1 VVEFPEVILPM
12 EALLKPMLPGIPDL
26 RTSSFCT
33 ATTEPDAVAARLS
46 KLHPTLDIAL
56 LREVSE
62 HGYRRR
68 IEATDMHSTTAAGSF
83 HWHESIFALRTML
96 SERGWKKE
104 DLKNCP
110 LIVSPDRK
118 IALSL
123 MTGDNETGWPQGNP
137 SNQAQKGS
145 VLETAVAKNQQQLKL
160 FDAKYLAT
168 ELSNRQEATQL
179 WVVLYHVA
187 VGTSGNTEIRMEVSL
202 PSEFEKK
209 RIVGWRE
216 RLILTPIAPDGS
228 GIAQSDLPTAPIDV
242 PIERRTGT

>member
-1 VVEFPEVILPM
+1 
-12 EALLKPMLPGIPDL
+12 MLPGIPDL
-26 RTSSFCT
+26 RTSSHCT
-33 ATTEPDAVAARLS
+33 VSVEPNAVAARLAE
-46 KLHPTLDIAL
+46 LHPTLDIDL

-83 HWHESIFALRTML
+83 HWHESVFALRTML
-96 SERGWKKE
+96 SERGWKNE
-104 DLKNCP
+104 DVKNCP
-110 LIVSPDRK
+110 LIVSPDRA

-123 MTGDNETGWPQGNP
+123 MTGDAETGWPQGNP
-137 SNQAQKGS
+137 SNQAQKGV

-160 FDAKYLAT
+160 FNAKSIST

-179 WVVLYHVA
+179 WVVLYNVA
-187 VGTSGNTEIRMEVSL
+187 VGSSGNTEIRMEVSL
-202 PSEFEKK
+202 PWEFENK

-216 RLILTPIAPDGS
+216 RLILAPTAPDGE
-228 GIAQSDLPTAPIDV
+228 GVAQPDLPTAPIDV

>member
-1 VVEFPEVILPM
+1 M

-26 RTSSFCT
+26 RPSSLCT
-33 ATTEPDAVAARLS
+33 VTVDTDAVAARLS
-46 KLHPTLDIAL
+46 ELHPTLDMVL

-68 IEATDMHSTTAAGSF
+68 VEATDMHSTTAAGTF

-96 SERGWKKE
+96 SERGWRKE
-104 DLKNCP
+104 DVSNCP
-110 LIVSPDRK
+110 LIVSPDRT

-137 SNQAQKGS
+137 SNQAQKGA
-145 VLETAVAKNQQQLKL
+145 VLETAVARNQQQLKL
-160 FDAKYLAT
+160 FDAKYVSAT
-168 ELSNRQEATQL
+168 LSNRQEATQL

-216 RLILTPIAPDGS
+216 RLILAPIAPGGDGA
-228 GIAQSDLPTAPIDV
+228 AQHDLPTGPIDV
-242 PIERRTGT
+242 PIERRTGS